1 MEGQKEKAIELLNIC
16 DKNMLQ
22 ENFPYAIVSRQNI
35 HNTASTQFLEAAI
48 RAGDKK
54 LADKVGAALKKD
66 LNEQMAYYAYLGNM
80 SVPEL
85 QQAVQ
90 DLMAN
95 KADNLSNN
103 QRQMFMEIRQAI
115 LLLEYIRSLENFK

>member
-1 MEGQKEKAIELLNIC
+1 
-16 DKNMLQ
+16 MLQ

-35 HNTASTQFLEAAI
+35 HNTASTQFLESAI

-66 LNEQMAYYAYLGNM
+66 LNEQMSYYAYLGNM

-103 QRQMFMEIRQAI
+103 QRQMFMEIRQAV
-115 LLLEYIRSLENFK
+115 LLMDYVRSLEAIKN

>member
-1 MEGQKEKAIELLNIC
+1 M
-16 DKNMLQ
+16 
-22 ENFPYAIVSRQNI
+22 
-35 HNTASTQFLEAAI
+35 
-48 RAGDKK
+48 
-54 LADKVGAALKKD
+54 ADKVGAALKKD
-66 LNEQMAYYAYLGNM
+66 LNEQMSYYAYLGNM

-103 QRQMFMEIRQAI
+103 QRQMFMEIRQAV
-115 LLLEYIRSLENFK
+115 LLMDYVRSLEAIK